1 MPTIDELYQALE
13 EGRLPEDEGMALPQ
27 QQASPMEAQ
36 MPTEVVPPV
45 EEAPSETVSV
55 DNLIPGETTGPVKSE
70 GMLGPIAQERAP
82 GMDLLD
88 SMAFRQATAAR
99 KYTPDEVADY
109 IKRIAPNL
117 ETGVENGQAWYG
129 TKDKRFAVDPDSWG
143 DIAEVADW
151 LPAVAHVATQVP
163 AQMVPGGIFTRGG
176 VGGAVGGATQA
187 LENALANRTLG
198 PEPQTVEDYKNIG
211 MEVAANAIGAG
222 AAPYADA
229 ALKGGLEFAKAA
241 GPELT
246 RGIGKAG
253 SFTAKTLGKGVEK
266 LFQATTTFKP
276 EQIFKILYPTLSA
289 IQGFKEREPVAR
301 EGVRWLHS
309 HFPEA
314 LSGWDAAQISD
325 NVSTVAAKSS
335 KWIGQL
341 YFDLDKKGLAP
352 RIKWSEAKPYFRELE
367 YLASGENPTESDL
380 VKAKARSAL
389 GYLKEQWDEAG
400 VPADPLSGKKAIEG
414 AIGVGRLWG
423 NKVAINDMVERDA
436 ATGAAKGAASTVNA
450 KLGQAYAN
458 LLAAKIDDAHVL
470 KAMKLSPELSEF
482 GATVR
487 RVAQSSGESLLK
499 TVNKISHFTTAL
511 DPIANKGEAIA
522 FKKDVVTGGGL
533 LPYLSPF
540 KGWGVGGTLGYVS
553 GVPVLG
559 QIAGGAVAANQIR
572 KSAPFILAK
581 RAAELGELTPQVQQ
595 MLEAPARYLVE
606 KGVQPSKAI
615 EGVADL
621 LLSNPNARNYATRGG
636 MRTVT
641 DYLQEYLDAPEAKA
655 QQMLDELEKTS
666 PESFKPKPNQIS
678 PEERGAYDTR
688 LMESVLT
695 GKVGAVDG
703 FKAHQKIIKDGT
715 IANGNW

>member
-276 EQIFKILYPTLSA
+276 EQIFKILTPKLSVVT
-289 IQGFKEREPVAR
+289 GWKEREPVVR
-301 EGVRWLHS
+301 NGVKWLHA
-309 HFPEA
+309 HLPES
-314 LSGWDAAQISD
+314 LSGWDVDEIST
-325 NVSTVAAKSS
+325 NVSNVADRS
-335 KWIGQL
+335 KNWIGQL

-400 VPADPLSGKKAIEG
+400 IPADPLSGKKAVEG
-414 AIGVGRLWG
+414 SLGVGRLWG

-436 ATGAAKGAASTVNA
+436 ATGAAKGAATTVNA
-450 KLGQAYAN
+450 KIGEAYAN
-458 LLAAKIDDAHVL
+458 LLEAKIDDTHVL

-482 GATVR
+482 GATVKK
-487 RVAQSSGESLLK
+487 VSQSTGESLLK
-499 TVNKISHFTTAL
+499 SVNKIFHFTNAL
-511 DPIANKGEAIA
+511 DPVANRAEGANFIKENVTSGGMLRNMA
-522 FKKDVVTGGGL
+522 FMRPFGVGAGAGYISGLPVIGQVAGGL
-533 LPYLSPF
+533 
-540 KGWGVGGTLGYVS
+540 
-553 GVPVLG
+553 
-559 QIAGGAVAANQIR
+559 VAANQIR

-666 PESFKPKPNQIS
+666 PESFKPEPNRIP
-678 PEERGAYDTR
+678 PEQKGAYDTR
-688 LMESVLT
+688 LMESVLN
-695 GKVGAVDG
+695 KKIGAVEG
-703 FKAHQKIIKDGT
+703 YKAHQKIVKDGI